1 MASLSSKN
9 ATMRYVL
16 FGATANLNVTAH
28 DEGRGFNLDEIFF
41 NSPGSVA
48 NYIFGTYSS
57 KPTVLVA
64 TSTPV
69 HTRSPGRLGRLDGRK
84 LEWSTNAQDK
94 PKVIEN
100 RP

>member
-1 MASLSSKN
+1 MASLSSEN

-28 DEGRGFNLDEIFF
+28 DEGRGFNMDENFF

-69 HTRSPGRLGRLDGRK
+69 RTPSPGRF
-84 LEWSTNAQDK
+84 
-94 PKVIEN
+94 
-100 RP
+100 

>member
-1 MASLSSKN
+1 
-9 ATMRYVL
+9 MRYVL

-28 DEGRGFNLDEIFF
+28 DEGRGFNLDENFF

-69 HTRSPGRLGRLDGRK
+69 HTRSPGRFGARSDGGK

-100 RP
+100 WP